1 MKNYKDVE
9 EYLLDQPESVI
20 PLLISIRELIQ
31 TEVPEA
37 VEKISYGMPAYQY
50 CGKPLIYFAAQKKH
64 LGIYATPNA
73 HNFFEDQLQSYKRGK
88 GSVQFPYNRDIPFDL
103 IRSMIRFNKE
113 TLDALPL

>member
-88 GSVQFPYNRDIPFDL
+88 GSVQFPYNQDIPFDL

>member
-73 HNFFEDQLQSYKRGK
+73 HNFFEEQLQSYKRGK